1 MDKPFKTFDEQVA
14 ILNGLDEPNKRKRM
28 NTDSNTKFYLM
39 RDNYYSIINF
49 YKEPFVIGKDG
60 NNEDIYFPN
69 VHFNELKA
77 LHDFDGEL
85 RILFFNFLT
94 KIEKYFKTAIAYYFS
109 DYYDKNIKETYLDP
123 SNYIERLNEKG
134 KSVLI
139 RLYGHKINKSKEII
153 KHYSIKDNI
162 PFWITIHFLTL
173 ENISIL
179 FDILELDVKQNIM
192 EHFKKLYK
200 NDYNSYLNLNIKIIS
215 TFLNACSLFRNV
227 AAHNERFY
235 NFTLRGHIAGQK
247 PLINGRILN
256 NQKLFT
262 LYNVLKIFLSKNDY
276 EYLTSSLK
284 YLVTKLEDKLNSIS
298 VNDILDRMDFPVDW
312 HKQ

>member
-139 RLYGHKINKSKEII
+139 RLYGHKINKKKEII
-153 KHYSIKDNI
+153 NHYSIKDNT

-173 ENISIL
+173 GNISIL
-179 FDILELDVKQNIM
+179 FNILKNDVQQKIM
-192 EHFKKLYK
+192 HHFDVLYK
-200 NDYNSYLNLNIKIIS
+200 NDYGISSNLNPKIIG

-227 AAHNERFY
+227 SAHNERFY
-235 NFTLRGHIAGQK
+235 NFTLRGHIAGTRTLVNNQ
-247 PLINGRILN
+247 PSN

-262 LYNVLKIFLSKNDY
+262 LYSILKFFLPKSEYD
-276 EYLTSSLK
+276 YLTSSLK
-284 YLVTKLEDKLNSIS
+284 NLINELEDKLDSIDI
-298 VNDILDRMDFPVDW
+298 NDILKLMNFPNDW
-312 HKQ
+312 HK

>member
-77 LHDFDGEL
+77 FHDFDGEL

-173 ENISIL
+173 GNISIL

-215 TFLNACSLFRNV
+215 TF
-227 AAHNERFY
+227 
-235 NFTLRGHIAGQK
+235 
-247 PLINGRILN
+247 
-256 NQKLFT
+256 
-262 LYNVLKIFLSKNDY
+262 
-276 EYLTSSLK
+276 
-284 YLVTKLEDKLNSIS
+284 
-298 VNDILDRMDFPVDW
+298 
-312 HKQ
+312 